1 MWLNVLYLVEG
12 GRIGAHQEHGD
23 RKEQLHLAAWLLL
36 LASILIA
43 RWESSTSI
51 AQSPLGRRYVSLLG
65 VPSSSAQTHTRKA
78 AATFKIHKSETINHI
93 KTLDRPTSINTFWVP
108 ICSLGSFTSS
118 YDWCDCISSYPYTV
132 CLLSNWQQ
140 TVAII
145 RNCDCV
151 HSICCCESFQYI
163 LELHNDI
170 DNLDTAKKKLLKKY
184 LAIFQ

>member
-93 KTLDRPTSINTFWVP
+93 KTLDRPTSIKTFWCPSAPSVRSPRHTIDVTASHP
-108 ICSLGSFTSS
+108 IPILFVYSLIGS
-118 YDWCDCISSYPYTV
+118 
-132 CLLSNWQQ
+132 
-140 TVAII
+140 
-145 RNCDCV
+145 
-151 HSICCCESFQYI
+151 
-163 LELHNDI
+163 
-170 DNLDTAKKKLLKKY
+170 KLLQ
-184 LAIFQ
+184 LSEIAIACTLYAVANLSSTF